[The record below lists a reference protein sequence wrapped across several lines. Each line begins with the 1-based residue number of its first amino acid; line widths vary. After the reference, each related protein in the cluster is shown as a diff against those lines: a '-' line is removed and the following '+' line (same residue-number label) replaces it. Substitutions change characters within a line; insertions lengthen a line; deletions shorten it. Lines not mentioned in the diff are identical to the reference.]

1 MTEVYI
7 GLGSNLGHRLENV
20 EQAVAEIAE
29 LPQTRVTA
37 ASSAYLTPPWGNL
50 DQDAFVNQ
58 VIAIETGL
66 KPLTLLRELQQIE
79 IKMGRQPEKKWGPR
93 VIDLDILWYGGQ
105 QIQLPELQIPHPY
118 LRERLFVLI
127 PLEEVNPELILP
139 EDGMTVKEVLF
150 RVLGRE
156 KNTEIKKCK

>member
-1 MTEVYI
+1 MTEAYI
-7 GLGSNLGHRLENV
+7 GLGSNLGRRLENV
-20 EQAVAEIAE
+20 EQGAAEIAA

-37 ASSAYLTPPWGNL
+37 ASSLYLTPPWGNL
-50 DQDAFVNQ
+50 DQDDFVNQ
-58 VIAIETGL
+58 VVAIETGL
-66 KPLTLLRELQQIE
+66 EPLVLLRKLQQIE
-79 IKMGRQPEKKWGPR
+79 IKMGRQSGKKWGPR
-93 VIDLDILWYGGQ
+93 VIDLDILWYGGE

-156 KNTEIKKCK
+156 KNTEITKCK

>member
-20 EQAVAEIAE
+20 EQAVAEIAA
-29 LPQTRVTA
+29 LPQTGVTA
-37 ASSAYLTPPWGNL
+37 VSSPYLTPPWGNL

-66 KPLTLLRELQQIE
+66 GPLALLRKLQQIE
-79 IKMGRQPEKKWGPR
+79 IKMGRQPGKKWGPR
-93 VIDLDILWYGGQ
+93 VIDLDILWYGGE

-118 LRERLFVLI
+118 LRKRLFVLI

-139 EDGMTVKEVLF
+139 EDGMTVKEVLI